1 MVAVSGPE
9 SVPPLLETLDRF
21 ERMSNHKMNVDKTML
36 LLLGRHGGFDLQGSS
51 EAARQLRSRQLNLTH
66 DIRADGPMRMPDKWH
81 GIVLGNAEGSE
92 AEWEGKVSEAVQRAE
107 TMATGAMPYGSR
119 GRTAQAAGKV
129 LGKAKATLQYTV
141 PHDQAFIGS
150 ELARLQQSVSAM
162 VMGPRHAMTTA
173 EAQCSH
179 EKTWG

>member
-1 MVAVSGPE
+1 M
-9 SVPPLLETLDRF
+9 
-21 ERMSNHKMNVDKTML
+21 
-36 LLLGRHGGFDLQGSS
+36 
-51 EAARQLRSRQLNLTH
+51 
-66 DIRADGPMRMPDKWH
+66 
-81 GIVLGNAEGSE
+81 
-92 AEWEGKVSEAVQRAE
+92 SEAVQRAA

-173 EAQCSH
+173 EAVSAATKRH
-179 EKTWG
+179 GDRDG